1 MVSIGF
7 LGVMMVCM
15 SSLAEHCQVLTSTHI
30 FSTVE
35 ECQASIVNEATKIT
49 AEYSHATIVPNCV
62 ALRYNGDPA

>member
-15 SSLAEHCQVLTSTHI
+15 SSLAEHCQVLTSPHI

-35 ECQASIVNEATKIT
+35 ECQVNIVNEATKIMT
-49 AEYSHATIVPNCV
+49 EYSHATIVPNCA
-62 ALRYNGDPA
+62 ALRYKGEPV